1 MVWLK
6 KLSISTY
13 FYSFLI
19 FFNICIITLFG
30 AICIHNRTNYNFT
43 LNSAITKSA
52 NQSVSSFEKI
62 TAHFDKISS
71 MIADSIAEYPD
82 GSYPENL
89 LDKLSVKEEY
99 GLIILNSNGDILSDA
114 SIGNNLKDFVSKNF
128 DGTQKFILSNDTLF
142 ISEQIII
149 PGKDKKL
156 GTVFLVINSEQL
168 CNSLI
173 CDNDLSLKLSAEKP
187 KQTLGNS
194 TLFSSFVNTHGL
206 HIGIYADYA
215 AISKPINIII
225 HLILLVVILLLFNV
239 LALIFKKK
247 FCDSISYLD
256 NSMVSLKNE
265 SYEKNQDILFTK
277 ELCTLKSKIDDIDS
291 AIFELNRQN
300 AIYEKS
306 LFEKEISNK
315 KIQYRALKN
324 QINPH
329 FIYNTLSCVNG
340 IALCNNQNEIAEICS
355 CMAKILRYSVSEK
368 DTASVREELDV
379 IRAYLYIQN
388 TRFLESF
395 SYTINVDEKIF
406 NYQIIRFILQ
416 PIVENAIIHGIEPKK
431 VKGTVSIEGFEADGM
446 IVFKIS
452 DTGIGIPS
460 NILMQMQKN
469 IESATG
475 EIPDDSEA
483 KTRGSGIGL
492 ANISNRIKLF
502 YGKEYGIVV
511 NSTVNMGTYI
521 TIKLPAL

>member
-1 MVWLK
+1 MAWFK
-6 KLSISTY
+6 KLPISAY

-30 AICIHNRTNYNFT
+30 TVCIHIKSEN
-43 LNSAITKSA
+43 NSKFNTAITKNVTQAIST
-52 NQSVSSFEKI
+52 FENL
-62 TAHFDKISS
+62 TSHFEKISS
-71 MIADSIAEYPD
+71 MTADSIAEYPND
-82 GSYPENL
+82 SYPENL
-89 LDKLSVKEEY
+89 LDKLSVPEEY
-99 GLIILNSNGDILSDA
+99 GLILLESGGKILSD
-114 SIGNNLKDFVSKNF
+114 STTGNTIKDFISKNF
-128 DGTQKFILSNDTLF
+128 DGTQKFILSKENLF
-142 ISEQIII
+142 ISQQIVI

-156 GTVFLVINSEQL
+156 GTIFLVIDKEEL

-173 CDNDLSLKLSAEKP
+173 FDSDLTLKLSDKKP
-187 KQTLGNS
+187 EQTLGNA
-194 TLFSSFVNTHGL
+194 TLYSSFVNTHGL
-206 HIGIYADYA
+206 HLGIYVDYN
-215 AISKPINIII
+215 AISQPIKLIIP
-225 HLILLVVILLLFNV
+225 LIFLAVILVLFNV
-239 LALIFKKK
+239 FALIFKKK

-256 NSMVSLKNE
+256 HSMVSLKNE

-306 LFEKEISNK
+306 LFEKEISSK

-368 DTASVREELDV
+368 DTASVKEELDV
-379 IRAYLYIQN
+379 IRAYLYIQS

-395 SYTINVDEKIF
+395 SYTINVDEKIL

-431 VKGTVSIEGFEADGM
+431 VKGTVSIEGFESDGM

-452 DTGIGIPS
+452 DNGIGIPS

-475 EIPDDSEA
+475 ELPSNSEIE
-483 KTRGSGIGL
+483 TRGSGIGL

-511 NSTVNMGTYI
+511 NSAVNMGTYI